1 MSSTEGSASASAYK
15 TRQILASCYWHY
27 KRSLKN
33 QITVLPIF
41 FYSSSLNHG
50 EVLFV
55 LNISIYNNITIAVP
69 FTGAKTSHSNFKN
82 FVLAS
87 LTLDMR
93 RLQHKCSVIKILF
106 MLSTAAKKRLW
117 FTVQYSSKIWIP
129 VFTAVPKIKSQYI
142 ISLPTNKTNYH

>member
-55 LNISIYNNITIAVP
+55 LNISIYNNITIVLP

-106 MLSTAAKKRLW
+106 FYVVYCCKEETLVYCS
-117 FTVQYSSKIWIP
+117 
-129 VFTAVPKIKSQYI
+129 VFQQNMDTSFYCC
-142 ISLPTNKTNYH
+142 S

>member
-55 LNISIYNNITIAVP
+55 LNISIYNNITIALP

-82 FVLAS
+82 SVLAS

-106 MLSTAAKKRLW
+106 FYVVYCCKEETLVYCS
-117 FTVQYSSKIWIP
+117 
-129 VFTAVPKIKSQYI
+129 VFQKNMDTSFYCC
-142 ISLPTNKTNYH
+142 S

>member
-55 LNISIYNNITIAVP
+55 LNISIYNNITIALP

-106 MLSTAAKKRLW
+106 FFVVHCCKEETLVYCS
-117 FTVQYSSKIWIP
+117 
-129 VFTAVPKIKSQYI
+129 VFQQNMDTSFYCC
-142 ISLPTNKTNYH
+142 S

>member
-33 QITVLPIF
+33 QITVLPII

-55 LNISIYNNITIAVP
+55 LNISIYNNITIALP

-106 MLSTAAKKRLW
+106 FYVVYCCKEETLVYCS
-117 FTVQYSSKIWIP
+117 
-129 VFTAVPKIKSQYI
+129 VFQQNMDTSFYCC
-142 ISLPTNKTNYH
+142 S